1 MMTNGSRRA
10 ACAVALSLAAC
21 TPERAN
27 VPTTTDAG
35 HVDAARDHASGGAR
49 ETHAEAHADVRAT
62 PAVDAGPPC
71 VVGGTTEL
79 LPVTVGCASSPPGR
93 LAIAGDHVYWTV
105 SGSGAVVVRAPLAG
119 GVPETLV
126 YDGAAALGLAVD
138 GTFVYYTQPAVGRIM
153 RVPVGGGLPVA
164 LAQGLDEPS
173 FLTIDS
179 PRAGAAGDG
188 GGDAA
193 ASLYWTGGHVRGAG
207 TLMKLALSSGATPV
221 LLIDGQTHPYA
232 IAVQDAFVYWTD
244 LVDGTILRTA
254 AAGPGDGGVRTASRL
269 AAGLTGP
276 ADLVLA
282 GGFAFA
288 PDQAGHIQRV
298 PLAGGALEPIIDV
311 SGVPAG
317 VATDGVS
324 IYWSTFGN
332 DGGIFKA
339 PLSTSAPVRTK
350 DGGEDGGVPSLVPT
364 AQPDPFAIAVSA
376 TDVYWTTAGGHPSI
390 RRFAK

>member
-10 ACAVALSLAAC
+10 ACAVALALAAC
-21 TPERAN
+21 TPERAH
-27 VPTTTDAG
+27 VAATTDAG
-35 HVDAARDHASGGAR
+35 HVDAARDRASGGAR
-49 ETHAEAHADVRAT
+49 ETHADVRAEVHADV
-62 PAVDAGPPC
+62 PAAPEVDAGPPC
-71 VVGGTTEL
+71 VVGGTSEL
-79 LPVTVGCASSPPGR
+79 LPVTVGCASSPLGR

-105 SGSGAVVVRAPLAG
+105 RGSGAVVVRAPLAG
-119 GVPETLV
+119 GAPEALV

-138 GTFVYYTQPAVGRIM
+138 ATFVYYTQPAVGRVM

-164 LAQGLDEPS
+164 LAKGLDDPS
-173 FLTIDS
+173 FLAIES
-179 PRAGAAGDG
+179 PSAAGDG
-188 GGDAA
+188 PTDGGGV
-193 ASLYWTGGHVRGAG
+193 ASLYWTGGQVRGAG
-207 TLMKLALSSGATPV
+207 TVMKLALSSGATPV

-244 LVDGTILRTA
+244 LDDGTILRTA

-288 PDQAGHIQRV
+288 PDQTGHIQRV

-311 SGVPAG
+311 SGIPAG

-332 DGGIFKA
+332 DGGIFTA
-339 PLSTSAPVRTK
+339 PLSPSAAASTK
-350 DGGEDGGVPSLVPT
+350 DGGVPSLVPT
-364 AQPDPFAIAVSA
+364 PQPDPFAIAVSA
-376 TDVYWTTAGGHPSI
+376 TDIYWTTLGGHPSI